1 MRVEELKLHGE
12 KSQIAF
18 EEPAPKVKK
27 NSQRIAGFAL
37 ATAALL
43 LCFCVP
49 LYNLLRLAVAN
60 DLYSEIPLIP
70 LLSVYLVWL
79 RRENFPRSFGPALK
93 LAVAFFAAGA
103 LTMVLYWLAPPGIAG
118 AVTNYLAFNILALLF
133 FFTGICFVFFG
144 EALRAVAF
152 PMAMLIFAVPFP
164 DFLLRGIETFLQHG
178 SALFAALF
186 FQLSGTLFLQDGLD
200 FRFPNCTIQVAPE
213 CSGIHS
219 TLVLV
224 ITSLVGGWLFLPS
237 PWKRVVLTLAVIPLA
252 LIRNGF
258 RIFIIGRLCAE
269 YGPQMLASP
278 IHRHGGPLF
287 FVLSLIPFFLLLFFL
302 RKTEQTKPATKRYL

>member
-1 MRVEELKLHGE
+1 MRVEQLKLHGE
-12 KSQIAF
+12 KSQTAF
-18 EEPAPKVKK
+18 EQPAPKVQR
-27 NSQRIAGFAL
+27 NSQRFAGFAL

-49 LYNLLRLAVAN
+49 LYDLLRLALTN

-79 RRENFPRSFGPALK
+79 RREDLPRSFGPAFK
-93 LAVAFFAAGA
+93 PALAFLAAGA
-103 LTMVLYWLAPPGIAG
+103 LTVALYWLSPFGLAG
-118 AVTNYLAFNILALLF
+118 TVTNYLAFNILALLF
-133 FFTGICFVFFG
+133 FFTGICFAFFG

-152 PMAMLIFAVPFP
+152 PMALLIFSVPFP
-164 DFLLRGIETFLQHG
+164 DFMLHGIETFLQHG
-178 SALFAALF
+178 SAMFAALF
-186 FQLSGTLFLQDGLD
+186 FQLSGTLFLQDGLN
-200 FRFPNCTIQVAPE
+200 FHFTNCTIQVAPE

-224 ITSLVGGWLFLPS
+224 ITSLVGGWLFLQS
-237 PWKRVVLTLAVIPLA
+237 PWKRLALTLAVIPLA

-258 RIFIIGRLCAE
+258 RIFIIGRLCAD

-287 FVLSLIPFFLLLFFL
+287 FVVSLIPFFLLLFFL
-302 RKTEQTKPATKRYL
+302 RKTEQTKPATKRSL